1 MGNDAE
7 LNITYLDL
15 HPPQLVSVVPK
26 LVCDGSLTI
35 DTAVSPG
42 RDLHITVRDCDM
54 DTSVTSADTVTV
66 DVVSTSGTGSNKIVD
81 SEQVVLTETALSSGC
96 WAAFTGM
103 IKTSAG
109 HEGSSVTS
117 SPSNQTMN
125 ASAVA
130 QPNNAILYIATGLN
144 ETDGFQASGINVT
157 YDDVF
162 NSAGSRRTRFS
173 LSMACSTAIL
183 NVSQTL
189 SGVRGRPT
197 SAGQVSFSD
206 GVLDIQLY
214 DEARNVNS
222 LAPDSAQVTIESLD
236 GADLEEVILTETSNN
251 TNLFTGVIGVDGLA
265 TAFAPRDG
273 SLGPFSSSDLIRLVY
288 QDAVQGENR
297 TVIASYVD
305 PGAIFIDAPD
315 EGVSIAEGEALTVTV
330 RDSDLNTDARSV
342 QVILALCSC
351 LGRFSGLGFRSQAAG
366 GRRCMLY

>member
-15 HPPQLVSVVPK
+15 YPPQLVSVVPK
-26 LVCDGSLTI
+26 LVCDGSLSI

-96 WAAFTGM
+96 SAAFTGM

-109 HEGSSVTS
+109 QEGSSL
-117 SPSNQTMN
+117 SNQTMN

-144 ETDGFQASGINVT
+144 DTDGFRASGINVT

-236 GADLEEVILTETSNN
+236 GADLEEVILTETSNS

-273 SLGPFSSSDLIRLVY
+273 SLGPFSSFDLIRLVY

-315 EGVSIAEGEALTVTV
+315 QGMSIAEGEALTVTV
-330 RDSDLNTDARSV
+330 RDSDLNTDARTV

-351 LGRFSGLGFRSQAAG
+351 PS
-366 GRRCMLY
+366 MLI

>member
-15 HPPQLVSVVPK
+15 YPPQLVSVVPK
-26 LVCDGSLTI
+26 LVCDGSLSI

-96 WAAFTGM
+96 SAAFTGM

-109 HEGSSVTS
+109 HEGS

-144 ETDGFQASGINVT
+144 DTDGFRASGINVT

-236 GADLEEVILTETSNN
+236 GADLEEVILTETSNS

-273 SLGPFSSSDLIRLVY
+273 SLGPFSSFDLIRLVY

-315 EGVSIAEGEALTVTV
+315 QGMSIAEGEALTVTV
-330 RDSDLNTDARSV
+330 RDSDLNTDARTV

-351 LGRFSGLGFRSQAAG
+351 PS
-366 GRRCMLY
+366 MLI